1 VSSNTRWLCHSPN
14 GARDPGRKLSK
25 IVRYAAV
32 NVPYYRDLFSQIGF
46 DPEKLTTD
54 AGYFRD
60 IPYLTKDI
68 IRTQGDRLL
77 RHDHATA
84 RKHVPK
90 TGGSTGPSALIFY
103 DQDAADWSSATTRT
117 LRAGIGKKHFHSELN
132 FASRFSTNFRC
143 AIACVSTPSVLQ

>member
-1 VSSNTRWLCHSPN
+1 MRPTRPIVWPSASRAATSVRRLVSSNTRWLCHSPN

-46 DPEKLTTD
+46 DPKKLTTD
-54 AGYFRD
+54 AGYSRD

-90 TGGSTGPSALIFY
+90 TGGRGLARSISIRNYILP
-103 DQDAADWSSATTRT
+103 
-117 LRAGIGKKHFHSELN
+117 AGS
-132 FASRFSTNFRC
+132 STNFRC